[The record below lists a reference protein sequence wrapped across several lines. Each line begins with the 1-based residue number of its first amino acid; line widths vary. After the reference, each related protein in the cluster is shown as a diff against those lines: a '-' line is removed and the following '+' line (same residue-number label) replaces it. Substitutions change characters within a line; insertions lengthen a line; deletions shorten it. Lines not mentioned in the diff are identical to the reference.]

1 MDYGAHEYL
10 YMRRKYLTIPWGD
23 LLFFI
28 AVYSGILPV
37 NVGLPVNAR
46 LIFLQYNRGQGQML
60 QYVN

>member
-1 MDYGAHEYL
+1 MDYEAHEYL

-23 LLFFI
+23 LLLFT

-37 NVGLPVNAR
+37 NAR
-46 LIFLQYNRGQGQML
+46 LIFQYNRGQGQML

>member
-1 MDYGAHEYL
+1 MDYRAHEYF

-23 LLFFI
+23 LLLFI

-37 NVGLPVNAR
+37 NVGLPVNAC
-46 LIFLQYNRGQGQML
+46 LIFQYNRGQGQMF

>member
-23 LLFFI
+23 LLLFI
-28 AVYSGILPV
+28 AVYSDILPV

-46 LIFLQYNRGQGQML
+46 LIFQYNRGQGQML